1 MKAALLA
8 LCMAGCASVP
18 DGSVILSP
26 DEFMT
31 MATNFSKLQAE
42 VRRLQ
47 LEKVPL
53 CNEVDWRR
61 W

>member
-8 LCMAGCASVP
+8 LCMAGCVTTH
-18 DGSVILSP
+18 DGSVTFSS
-26 DEFMT
+26 DEMMT
-31 MATNFSKLQAE
+31 MATNYARLEAE
-42 VRRLQ
+42 VRRLR

-53 CNEVDWRR
+53 CNEVKWRG

>member
-1 MKAALLA
+1 MKATLLA

-18 DGSVILSP
+18 DGSVVFSP
-26 DEFMT
+26 DELMT
-31 MATNFSKLQAE
+31 MATNFAALQE
-42 VRRLQ
+42 KVRRPELQ
-47 LEKVPL
+47 KVPL

>member
-8 LCMAGCASVP
+8 FCLAGCATIP
-18 DGSVILSP
+18 DGSVTFTP
-26 DEFMT
+26 DELMT
-31 MATNFSKLQAE
+31 MATNFAALQE
-42 VRRLQ
+42 KVRRLELQ
-47 LEKVPL
+47 KVPL